1 MAAFLPINTSRKPLE
16 YDTRFL
22 LPLHSK
28 TEKVKTDEIDYF
40 RYDPN
45 IHLTDVNNFKH
56 IVNPEYQRGGL
67 DTRNYVKDVQGT
79 PIETTIRVP
88 FNHHVTESKPIKPEH
103 VRMLGRDCPALTW
116 LNN

>member
-1 MAAFLPINTSRKPLE
+1 MAAFLPINNFRRNPIH
-16 YDTRFL
+16 DTQAL
-22 LPLHSK
+22 LPVHSR

-40 RYDPN
+40 RYDPD

-67 DTRNYVKDVQGT
+67 DTRNHVKDIQGT
-79 PIETTIRVP
+79 PLETTVRVP
-88 FNHHVTESKPIKPEH
+88 FNHPDTESKPIKPEH
-103 VRMLGRDCPALTW
+103 LRMLGRDCPALTW